1 MPSLKD
7 IKVRINSVR
16 TTQKTTR
23 AMKMVSAAKLRKA
36 QDGMLRLRPYAAK
49 LEELLARVVSGLEG
63 TGYQSPFLAT
73 EAPPQGALLV
83 LITSN
88 RGLAGAFNSAIVKQA
103 LEVITGPLGEFH
115 QKGTLHLL
123 CVGRRGYDAFRKR
136 TDLHLVGQNHDV
148 FTGNLAQNA
157 LAVAETVLKGYLN
170 GQWTR
175 VVLVYNE
182 FRNIMSQNRR
192 VVNYLPVDVKTLT
205 GGAAPKPVDYLYEPD
220 RAAILDGLIPQIL
233 RMQLLRAI
241 SESWAAEHGARMVAM
256 DAATENAEE
265 LLTSLKLS
273 YNKARQAAITK
284 ELIEIVSGADALKAS

>member
-7 IKVRINSVR
+7 IKLRITSVR

-23 AMKMVSAAKLRKA
+23 AMKMVSAAKLRRA
-36 QDGMLRLRPYAAK
+36 QDGMVRLRPYAAK
-49 LEELLARVVSGLEG
+49 LAELMARVTAGLEG
-63 TGYQSPFLAT
+63 SGYENPFLASDV
-73 EAPPQGALLV
+73 PPQRALLV

-103 LEVITGPLGEFH
+103 QEVIMGPLAEFH
-115 QKGTLHLL
+115 QKGTLHVL

-136 TDLHLVGQNHDV
+136 TDVHLVGQNHDV
-148 FTGNLAQNA
+148 FAGNLTQNA
-157 LAVAETVLKGYLN
+157 LGVAEEVLKGYLS
-170 GQWTR
+170 GQWNK
-175 VVLVYNE
+175 VVVVYNE

-192 VVNYLPVDVKTLT
+192 VINLLPVDVKALT
-205 GGAAPKPVDYLYEPD
+205 GGATPKAVDYLYEPD

-233 RMQLLRAI
+233 RMQLLKAI

-265 LLTSLKLS
+265 LIVALKLS